1 MIMMITIIILYSD
14 QTKVKKT
21 PTYFFSCVV
30 TTFSSH
36 HKQHG
41 HHYDRTNRS
50 HLFPLSFPKKV
61 LFLLRLNSRMIRS
74 SKLTYLTCGRVSSK
88 MRKKLFPNIL
98 VTFLIPTLSYCQR
111 NALLVSEKVHCL
123 IYSYTYILFYHRL
136 LPTLYMSTIII
147 IPILLGPL
155 VI

>member
-14 QTKVKKT
+14 QTKAKKHISLVLLSQHFLHIINNMDIT
-21 PTYFFSCVV
+21 MTGQIGHIYF
-30 TTFSSH
+30 
-36 HKQHG
+36 
-41 HHYDRTNRS
+41 HY
-50 HLFPLSFPKKV
+50 LSPKKV

-74 SKLTYLTCGRVSSK
+74 SKLTYLPCVRVSSK